1 MMLAA
6 TVLLTQLLAVTAA
19 HPQTL
24 ADAIAAEKNREVRY
38 LNSWALEVSNG
49 SDATADALA
58 RKHGLI
64 NRGQV
69 SAKRHCICTC
79 VSASVRHGFR
89 CEFLFQIGNLRN
101 HYLFMDGNEARE
113 VTKELSD
120 LMQEKTAAL
129 KAEEAVRRHW
139 CTAATLWGHNNYCCS
154 CAGCKQ
160 LYTCTTHV
168 CAGGV
173 H

>member
-6 TVLLTQLLAVTAA
+6 TVLLTQLLAVAVVAA

-24 ADAIAAEKNREVRY
+24 ADAIAAEKMREARY

-69 SAKRHCICTC
+69 GAKRGSALYIYACIY
-79 VSASVRHGFR
+79 V
-89 CEFLFQIGNLRN
+89 CEFDFRLG
-101 HYLFMDGNEARE
+101 
-113 VTKELSD
+113 T
-120 LMQEKTAAL
+120 
-129 KAEEAVRRHW
+129 
-139 CTAATLWGHNNYCCS
+139 
-154 CAGCKQ
+154 
-160 LYTCTTHV
+160 
-168 CAGGV
+168 
-173 H
+173 